1 MFRSGFSLIL
11 TSEFLTSDFCR
22 LKLSLPGERKTE
34 AIADMN
40 ATISL
45 ATASSLADGELVR
58 SALTGAE
65 AGFEELVRRYQRPI
79 AAYVYRMVGDYDAA
93 LDLTQEVFIKVYNS
107 LSRYRSEYKFSTW
120 IYKIAHNAAIDHLR
134 RHVVREQALATGPE
148 NETREISIESRRLT
162 PEQESERKERRSEI
176 EAVVQLL
183 PMSYR
188 ELIVL
193 RHSQDL
199 SYDEIAEVTGLPLGT
214 VKNRLFRAREAMR
227 YHLLE
232 RGITSV

>member
-1 MFRSGFSLIL
+1 MS
-11 TSEFLTSDFCR
+11 
-22 LKLSLPGERKTE
+22 
-34 AIADMN
+34 

-45 ATASSLADGELVR
+45 ASWSARTDVDLVS
-58 SALTGAE
+58 SALAGRE

-79 AAYVYRMVGDYDAA
+79 AAYVYRMVGDYDSA

-107 LSRYRSEYKFSTW
+107 LFRYRSEFKFSTW

-134 RHVVREQALATGPE
+134 RHAVRGQALTSSTEAE
-148 NETREISIESRRLT
+148 RREVILESLRLT
-162 PEQESERKERRSEI
+162 PEQESEKKERCSEI
-176 EAVVQLL
+176 EAVVHLL
-183 PMSYR
+183 PDAYR

-193 RHSQDL
+193 RHSHDL

-227 YHLLE
+227 NELVQ
-232 RGITSV
+232 RGITSA

>member
-1 MFRSGFSLIL
+1 MS
-11 TSEFLTSDFCR
+11 
-22 LKLSLPGERKTE
+22 
-34 AIADMN
+34 

-45 ATASSLADGELVR
+45 TKLGALADGELVQ
-58 SALTGAE
+58 SAIDGRE
-65 AGFEELVRRYQRPI
+65 MSFEELVRRYQRPI

-107 LSRYRSEYKFSTW
+107 LTRYRSEFKFSTW

-134 RHVVREQALATGPE
+134 RHAVRDQALTTGIDGERREVLIE
-148 NETREISIESRRLT
+148 NRRLT

-176 EAVVQLL
+176 ESVVQLL
-183 PMSYR
+183 PAAYR

-214 VKNRLFRAREAMR
+214 VKNRLFRARESMR
-227 YHLLE
+227 DHLLQ
-232 RGITSV
+232 RGISSP